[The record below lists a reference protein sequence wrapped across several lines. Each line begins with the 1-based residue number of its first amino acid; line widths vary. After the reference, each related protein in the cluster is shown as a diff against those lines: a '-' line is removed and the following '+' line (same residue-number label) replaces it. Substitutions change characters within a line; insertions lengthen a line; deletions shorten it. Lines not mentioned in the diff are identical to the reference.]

1 MDVSKATTP
10 HASLI
15 GQAVKTALMS
25 PCMKSKRG
33 VVIFRARPEIFRMAD
48 ILDVAGTCGLVYGFN
63 HPPAGFQCERN
74 DVCRAACSKV
84 AVHAEQHA
92 LVRLREVGALRG
104 RVEALH
110 VKVVDG
116 VLVAGGGPSCVECS
130 KLLLEAGVSAMWLY
144 EARPEGDTWVRYEME
159 RFHFLSL
166 EAHGLPRGL
175 GMIATS

>member
-1 MDVSKATTP
+1 MDMNKATTP
-10 HASLI
+10 PASLI
-15 GQAVKTALMS
+15 EAAVKAALMS

-33 VVIFRARPEIFRMAD
+33 VVIFRARPEIFRRAD
-48 ILDVAGTCGLVYGFN
+48 VLDDAGTCAFIYGFN
-63 HPPAGFQCERN
+63 HPPARFTCAGDEA
-74 DVCRAACSKV
+74 CRAACSKV

-92 LVRLREVGALRG
+92 LVRLREVGSLRG

-116 VLVAGGGPSCVECS
+116 ALVAGGGPSCVECS

-144 EARPEGDTWVRYEME
+144 EARPDGGVWIRYEME